1 MPTLNP
7 NWWREN
13 PRAGLDYINKWSTT
27 QTFEGGAF
35 YLRDMFSIAIE
46 ESTEVGEQVRAFV
59 SAMAN
64 KYTNPSS
71 RAQLAQVHTQVAK
84 LMQRAILADYA
95 KAQAQFGRNIAPYRQ
110 TKRDAGGKLRRALGA
125 KSFYRG
131 TYDGIGIVNTTVLD
145 STARQWHRL
154 NFGARPA
161 GTYTPTMYQVRFGN
175 LVAGSFGFADEEPS
189 AGFMMP
195 KGVFSGDG
203 AFYPK
208 GRALVTPT
216 RGIQA
221 WNFLD
226 AGPRVMAERIGPGY
240 EGLYKDWFE
249 SYTRGLGPF
258 SRLGN
263 VPRPRYGS
271 FRPLL

>member
-1 MPTLNP
+1 MPTKNP
-7 NWWREN
+7 NRYREN
-13 PRAGLDYINKWSTT
+13 PTASLDYINRWSTT

-35 YLRDMFSIAIE
+35 YLRDMFAVAIE

-59 SAMAN
+59 TAMAN

-71 RAQLAQVHTQVAK
+71 RSQLAQVHTQVAK

-95 KAQAQFGRNIAPYRQ
+95 KAQAQFGRNIAPYRLS
-110 TKRDAGGKLRRALGA
+110 KRDAGGKLRRALGS

-131 TYDGIGIVNTTVLD
+131 TYEGIGIVNTTVLD

-189 AGFMMP
+189 APFLMP

-203 AFYPK
+203 AFYPR
-208 GRALVTPT
+208 GRTLVNPT

-226 AGPRVMAERIGPGY
+226 AGPRVMAERLGPGY

-249 SYTRGLGPF
+249 SYTRGKGPLA
-258 SRLGN
+258 RVGN
-263 VPRPRYGS
+263 PPRPRYGA
-271 FRPLL
+271 FRPPL